1 VGSTTTHVRR
11 KDLFCPPADSFAGTE
26 QRHATDSGKISDAD
40 VEEYY
45 KKNEA
50 NYDQATFNRIIVP
63 RTKQFVPPAAAKPKP
78 GAKIP
83 TTPPPQTEAQ
93 KKAGEDAM
101 TKLADAI
108 GRGP

>member
-1 VGSTTTHVRR
+1 MQ
-11 KDLFCPPADSFAGTE
+11 A
-26 QRHATDSGKISDAD
+26 DSGKISDAD

-50 NYDQATFNRIIVP
+50 NYDQATFNRIIVLVPSSSYLQLP
-63 RTKQFVPPAAAKPKP
+63 RSQSRSED
-78 GAKIP
+78 
-83 TTPPPQTEAQ
+83 TTTTPPQTEAQ

-108 GRGP
+108 RARAVKGEDPTKLQKEAYVPPD